1 LNFVL
6 TEISLKFKW
15 MNNKICNYIKINL
28 VKINIPNH
36 KAQIKIIQ
44 LIILLKE
51 LIKIII
57 AFQIKNIYHYQ
68 IIIINRDKIIENHK
82 KK

>member
-6 TEISLKFKW
+6 TEILLKFKW

>member
-1 LNFVL
+1 M
-6 TEISLKFKW
+6 II
-15 MNNKICNYIKINL
+15 KICNSIKINL

-68 IIIINRDKIIENHK
+68 IIIINRDKIIDNHK